1 MERLKHFISIAI
13 RKICYYIFSLIPKEK
28 GLVLCNAWFGQKYID
43 NTKYVYEYLLHNSN
57 YKVCWITSNKEI
69 YKELE
74 VKGYPVVLSKSIKGI
89 IKQIRAQA
97 VFSTVQLQ
105 EYNTLL
111 INNAIHIDL
120 GHGHPIKDPGL
131 KKWSNHTLRVQT
143 MYLQQNHYYGIKA
156 SEFAKEKYVDVVP
169 GLDPSHIFISDFAR
183 NDVFVDSKLREG
195 KNAIVDRYKNGYKA
209 IVYMPTH
216 RSDGRNVLNF
226 VDILPLEHI
235 QQLCEKYGYVFIIK
249 KHFYHRNE
257 IEDLSMYNRIFDIT
271 NEDNIDPQVL
281 LYQADILISDY
292 SACYIDY
299 LLLNRKLC
307 FYQYDSETFQNNE
320 RSLYIPFT
328 SLDIAPIAYNREEL
342 TSQLAKLMMSEV
354 DEYKERRNNFAPTYF
369 ANLNHANGCMKVKN
383 ILDTLMK
390 EYYSN
395 NQF

>member
-1 MERLKHFISIAI
+1 MNTLKHCISIVI
-13 RKICYYIFSLIPKEK
+13 RKIFYYLFSIVPKEK

-43 NTKYVYEYLLHNSN
+43 NPKYVYEYLLHNSN

-69 YKELE
+69 YKELKA
-74 VKGYPVVLSKSIKGI
+74 KGYPVALSKSIKGI

-105 EYNTLL
+105 EFNTLL

-131 KKWSNHTLRVQT
+131 KKWSNHAFRVQS
-143 MYLQQNHYYGIKA
+143 MYLQQNHFYGIIT
-156 SEFAKEKYVDVVP
+156 SEFAKEKYLDVVP
-169 GLDPSHIFISDFAR
+169 GLNPSHILISDFAR

-195 KNAIVDRYKNGYKA
+195 KNTIVDRCKSGYKA

-216 RSDGRNVLNF
+216 RSDGRNVLNLM
-226 VDILPLEHI
+226 DILPLDNI
-235 QQLCEKYGYVFIIK
+235 QRLCEKYGYVFIIK

-271 NEDNIDPQVL
+271 NESNIDPQVL
-281 LYQADILISDY
+281 LFQADILISDY

-299 LLLNRKLC
+299 LLLDRKLC
-307 FYQYDSETFQNNE
+307 FYQYDSEEFQKNE

-328 SLDIAPIAYNREEL
+328 ILDIAPIAYNKDEF
-342 TSQLAKLMMSEV
+342 TSKLAILMSSEV
-354 DEYKERRNNFAPTYF
+354 DEYKGQRNNFASTYF
-369 ANLNHANGCMKVKN
+369 ANLNHANGCKKVKK
-383 ILDTLMK
+383 ILDSLMK
-390 EYYSN
+390 KYYPN
-395 NQF
+395 N